1 MPNLDFFITGN
12 GPVILFLHGWG
23 QNKEM
28 MTPLIETLK
37 NRYTC
42 IALDMPGFGNSD
54 FNNEKNIDEYTK
66 NIHDFLLYKL
76 HITPSYIVG
85 HSFGGKVAINY
96 HLKYGVK
103 GISLIASP
111 ILKVKRKFS
120 YYLKVFLYK
129 LKKKLHIKDLNA
141 GSEDYKNTK
150 KEMKSFFVSVVNTHF
165 NSEIKKVKIPILL
178 VYSKEDEKVSLKEG
192 VKLEK
197 RLLRGKLRVIKGDHF
212 AYLTNRE
219 IVSSVINNFFK
230 EREKYG
236 YYL

>member
-1 MPNLDFFITGN
+1 LPNLDFFITGE

-28 MTPLIETLK
+28 MSSLVEGLK
-37 NRYTC
+37 NKYKC
-42 IALDMPGFGNSD
+42 VVLDMPGFGNSK
-54 FNNEKNIDEYTK
+54 FNREKNIDEYTK

-76 HITPSYIVG
+76 RIKPIYIIG

-103 GISLIASP
+103 SVALIASP
-111 ILKVKRKFS
+111 VLKVKRKLT
-120 YYLKVFLYK
+120 YYFKVALYK
-129 LKKKLHIKDLNA
+129 LKKKLRIKDKNA

-150 KEMKSFFVSVVNTHF
+150 EEMKSFFVSVVNTHY
-165 NSEIKKVKIPILL
+165 NKEIKKIKIPILL
-178 VYSKEDEKVSLKEG
+178 IYSSLDEKVSLKEG
-192 VKLEK
+192 IRLEK
-197 RLLRGKLRVIKGDHF
+197 KLLRGKLRVIKGDHF

-219 IVSSVINNFFK
+219 VVNSLINNFFK